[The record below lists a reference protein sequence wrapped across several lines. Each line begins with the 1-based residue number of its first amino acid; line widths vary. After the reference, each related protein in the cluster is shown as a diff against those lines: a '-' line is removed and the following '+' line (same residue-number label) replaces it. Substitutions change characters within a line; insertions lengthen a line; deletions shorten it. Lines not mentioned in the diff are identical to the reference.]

1 MSINKIFDSAEA
13 AVADIPDGA
22 TIMTGGFGTPGDVPF
37 HLIEA
42 LRKQGSR
49 ELVII
54 SNSPGREATDALKK
68 WGISLWTSPNVL
80 IENKQV
86 KKYICSIAFPGS
98 PAERAYLAGELE
110 IEFVPQGTLAER
122 IRAGAFGIGG
132 FYTPSGVGTIIEE
145 QKEVRIINGKKYLF
159 ETPLRAD
166 YALIKAYKSDKLG
179 NLVYR
184 GAMRSFNV
192 IMAPAADITI
202 VEVEEIVEVGGLDP
216 EAVVTSEIFVDRIV
230 RCPGEGL

>member
-1 MSINKIFDSAEA
+1 MSTEKIYDSAEA

-22 TIMTGGFGTPGDVPF
+22 TVMTGGFGTPGDVPF
-37 HLIEA
+37 NLIEA

-49 ELVII
+49 ELVVI
-54 SNSPGREATDALKK
+54 SNSPGRGTSDALNKYS
-68 WGISLWTSPNVL
+68 ISRWTSPNEL

-98 PAERAYLAGELE
+98 PAEKAYLDGELE

-132 FYTPSGVGTIIEE
+132 FYTPTGVGTIIE
-145 QKEVRIINGKKYLF
+145 QGKETRIIDGKKYLY
-159 ETPLRAD
+159 ETPLKAD

-184 GAMRSFNV
+184 GAMRSFNA

-202 VEVEEIVEVGGLDP
+202 VEVSDIVETGDLEP
-216 EAVVTSEIFVDRIV
+216 EAVVTSEIFINRIV
-230 RCPGEGL
+230 RCPG